1 MKPTSTNFL
10 FHLLLLAMAL
20 HLALTQVQLT
30 VTSASASPNTARS
43 SNSRYQINLSPI
55 TSFSTNFDISL
66 AFTSAYSITSVTG
79 CSVILNGNSLSSSVC
94 SVSSNVITFSSL
106 GISTTISSLILNF
119 NTSTALYSGSFLTT
133 LTYYAPGNTGIIYN
147 SNSALITI
155 ANAALS
161 CTLTSTSSIVGA
173 TANYSLAY
181 TPSVFISAGSLLQIQ
196 FPGWSAYTLTNFPS
210 GTAASICNGQCS
222 IRNPNT
228 GQGFLN

>member
-1 MKPTSTNFL
+1 MKPTSTNL
-10 FHLLLLAMAL
+10 ILTLLIFSMNLQLAFA
-20 HLALTQVQLT
+20 QVQLT

-55 TSFSTNFDISL
+55 TSFSNNFDISL
-66 AFTSAYSITSVTG
+66 AFTSAYSVTSVTG
-79 CSVILNGNSLSSSVC
+79 CSVILNGNALSSSIC
-94 SVSSNVITFSSL
+94 SASSNVITFSSL
-106 GISTTISSLILNF
+106 GIATTVNSLVLNF

-133 LTYYAPGNTGIIYN
+133 LTYYEPGNTGNIYN

-155 ANAALS
+155 TNAALS
-161 CTLTSTSSIVGA
+161 CTLTSTSTIVGA
-173 TANYSLAY
+173 TANYSLTY

-196 FPGWSAYTLTNFPS
+196 FPAWSAYTLTNFPS
-210 GTAASICNGQCS
+210 GTAASVCNGQCT